1 MQNNQ
6 TKIPENTSKN
16 THNTVASLI
25 LEDSDCHRV
34 LDIPSGA
41 GAFTQRMLQKNKE
54 VYSADIENILM
65 VENPHFHQAD
75 MNHRLPFEDDFFCA
89 NACIDG
95 IEHLER
101 PFDFVRECHRVLKTG
116 GSLTISTPNISAL
129 RSRWR
134 WMLTGHHNK
143 CKTPLDET
151 NPTPLH
157 HINMFSYH
165 RLRYVLHSNGFQ
177 IDTVT
182 TNRIKGVSYAYL
194 PWVPLSYIKTMA
206 VYNKEEKDEGQR
218 LRNQE
223 VRKANVCLAI
233 TIWRN
238 QDLTCEKGP

>member
-1 MQNNQ
+1 MQKDQ

-16 THNTVASLI
+16 THNVVASLV
-25 LEDSDCHRV
+25 LDDKDCHRV

-41 GAFTQRMLQKNKE
+41 GAFTQRMLQQNKE
-54 VYSADIENILM
+54 IYSADIENMMM
-65 VENPHFHQAD
+65 VENPHFQQAD

-89 NACIDG
+89 VACIDG

-101 PFDFVRECHRVLKTG
+101 PFDFVRECCRVLKKG
-116 GSLTISTPNISAL
+116 GSLIVSTPNISAL

-157 HINMFSYH
+157 HINMFSYP

-177 IDTVT
+177 IDRVT
-182 TNRIKGVSYAYL
+182 TNRVKGVSYLYF
-194 PWVPLSYIKTMA
+194 PWIPFSYVKTSA
-206 VYNKEEKDEGQR
+206 VYRKEEKDPDQR
-218 LRNQE
+218 NRN
-223 VRKANVCLAI
+223 KAVQQQMFAKPLLFGETMIIRAKKI
-233 TIWRN
+233 
-238 QDLTCEKGP
+238 